1 MVPMARDVNVNVD
14 VRMVR
19 SAIIYLEGVLAL
31 QVGGVCSARSH
42 APMVTLESIVRSVCE
57 CFLVSTFVMPN
68 QHYGQTE
75 MIECK

>member
-1 MVPMARDVNVNVD
+1 MVLMVRDVNVSVD

-19 SAIIYLEGVLAL
+19 SVIIYQEDVLAL

-57 CFLVSTFVMPN
+57 CFLVSTFVMSN
-68 QHYGQTE
+68 QHSS
-75 MIECK
+75 